1 MKETD
6 LYGPVRDFLLS
17 RGYTVR
23 SEVRGCDITAI
34 KGDDLVILEM
44 KTALTVPLLAQA
56 VERQKAADSVYVVVP
71 HPGKRVRTREWR
83 RTCALLKRLELG
95 LVLVTLDGSNPEVE
109 IPFHPAVRTIRKRRD
124 IRRAIIE
131 EAASRSGDFNQGGS
145 TGQKL
150 VTAYREASIK
160 IACFLQ
166 VMGASSPKKL
176 RQAGTGEKTASIL
189 YKNYY
194 GWFRRVARGQYELT
208 DKAVQEMAAYCD
220 LVERYR
226 VEALSV
232 TGANHGGSATP

>member
-109 IPFHPAVRTIRKRRD
+109 IPFHPAVRTIRKRREPPTVTWWSV
-124 IRRAIIE
+124 IVSKRFPSRAPTTE
-131 EAASRSGDFNQGGS
+131 VLR
-145 TGQKL
+145 L
-150 VTAYREASIK
+150 RET
-160 IACFLQ
+160 
-166 VMGASSPKKL
+166 V
-176 RQAGTGEKTASIL
+176 RHEAGTL
-189 YKNYY
+189 
-194 GWFRRVARGQYELT
+194 
-208 DKAVQEMAAYCD
+208 
-220 LVERYR
+220 
-226 VEALSV
+226 
-232 TGANHGGSATP
+232 